1 MGGYIV
7 MSEIATVQKTVK
19 TGRIRGAA
27 VAAMIA
33 ETVLFLQLFQGLL
46 QQRLQR
52 YKLSYE

>member
-1 MGGYIV
+1 

-27 VAAMIA
+27 VAVMIA